1 MTTIYDGVKVLTYD
15 EWSKRPAVINDL
27 LGKLEDC
34 PTCDGKGEHEC
45 ECGHTHECGACDGSG
60 KSKDFRDVYESLLRK
75 EIMEL
80 SFWITG
86 IPIKVP
92 TIEKQPP
99 ADLVLISLNIRQ

>member
-27 LGKLEDC
+27 LGELEDC
-34 PTCDGKGEHEC
+34 PTCEGEGEHEC
-45 ECGHTHECGACDGSG
+45 DCGDTHDCGACNGSG
-60 KSKDFRDVYESLLRK
+60 KSENYRYVYESLLRK

-80 SFWITG
+80 SLWIAG

-92 TIEKQPP
+92 SIEKKRP
-99 ADLVLISLNIRQ
+99 ADLVLIALNIHQ